1 MQAFIIVF
9 ILVWRTVAILVVMKS
24 ECSCQLLVKS
34 SGKQD
39 MKTWLLTLIVMR
51 LMLRLLQ
58 RSQNC
63 LDTPEI

>member
-1 MQAFIIVF
+1 M
-9 ILVWRTVAILVVMKS
+9 LVVMKS
-24 ECSCQLLVKS
+24 ECPCQLLVKS
-34 SGKQD
+34 SGMQD

-58 RSQNC
+58 RSQDC